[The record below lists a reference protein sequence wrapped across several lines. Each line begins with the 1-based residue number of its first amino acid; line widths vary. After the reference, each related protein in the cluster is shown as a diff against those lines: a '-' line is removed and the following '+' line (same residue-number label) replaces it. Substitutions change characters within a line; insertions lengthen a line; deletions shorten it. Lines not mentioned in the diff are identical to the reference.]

1 MKLLIVD
8 DHAGTRDLIRE
19 IAGPIVREIHE
30 CENGIECLARYAV
43 VRPDIVTL
51 DLRMRPVDGFT
62 TLTELKRQDINAH
75 VVIVTQLDDAGLRRR
90 AAYLGASAYIE
101 KNELRS
107 LRDYLAHFVPA
118 PPRPPARPQE

>member
-19 IAGPIVREIHE
+19 IASPLVHEIHE
-30 CENGIECLARYAV
+30 CDNGVDCLARYAV
-43 VRPDIVTL
+43 VRPDVVTL
-51 DLRMRPVDGFT
+51 DLRMHSVDGFT
-62 TLTELKRQDINAH
+62 TLSALKRHDINAH

-90 AAYLGASAYIE
+90 AAILGASAYIE
-101 KNELRS
+101 KNDLRS

-118 PPRPPARPQE
+118 PPRPSTRPQE